1 MNSSIRDK
9 IISYFR
15 NILGIDITI
24 PYNTNGLYTY
34 NTKEPY
40 IYNTKEAYICFVDF
54 QKAYDTVP
62 HEAMLYKLR
71 TYGTVGKHITTFRNY
86 MLILRYVYVLETHY
100 HPLFLYN
107 EDYVKV
113 VLYLLFSSLSSSMIF
128 STLSSRQMNGIHL
141 WKALCLLMIFVSSLK
156 QKLIYEN

>member
-1 MNSSIRDK
+1 MDYIP
-9 IISYFR
+9 
-15 NILGIDITI
+15 TI
-24 PYNTNGLYTY
+24 PKNHISTIPKKHISALSTFKRHMIQYHMKLCYISL
-34 NTKEPY
+34 EPM
-40 IYNTKEAYICFVDF
+40 AS
-54 QKAYDTVP
+54 
-62 HEAMLYKLR
+62 
-71 TYGTVGKHITTFRNY
+71 VGKHITTFRNY

-128 STLSSRQMNGIHL
+128 STLSSRQMNGIRL

-156 QKLIYEN
+156 QKLIYENWWIISQNGQTPGKWQ